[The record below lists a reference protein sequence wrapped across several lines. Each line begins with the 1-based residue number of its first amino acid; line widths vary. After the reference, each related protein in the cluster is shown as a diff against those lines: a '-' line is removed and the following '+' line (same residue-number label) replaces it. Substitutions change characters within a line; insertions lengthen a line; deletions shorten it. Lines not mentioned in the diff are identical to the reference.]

1 MSDNI
6 LTFHLTDQKL
16 YNNYDYVMKAQI
28 SIGNSSKEISE
39 QSEKLVKELLHI
51 ADFMSKLKIPSKL
64 NQEILN
70 RRKDLDNKFMAEENK
85 KTK

>member
-1 MSDNI
+1 
-6 LTFHLTDQKL
+6 
-16 YNNYDYVMKAQI
+16 MKAQI